1 MRGNLCIYY
10 DPVFRLHKPPYG
22 FHMESPERLN
32 MAIRGLRDS
41 RIWDTA
47 DHYTIPRRGDELGLF
62 REVHSPEFMEQVL
75 EIASHGGGYI
85 DPDTYVSPATP
96 LAVSSY
102 AAAVLDAAE
111 KILEGDCRVAL
122 VLGRPP
128 GHHAGYFG
136 RAMGAPTLGFCIF
149 NITALA
155 AVTLYRLGYEV
166 AIIDIDLHHGN
177 GTQDILYDK
186 PIFHIDVHQD
196 PSTIYPGTG
205 WPWQLGEGEGS
216 GTKFN
221 ILVPSGSGDDVY
233 VELLQK
239 AIDMYKSLASTPDII
254 IMDTGLDAYEGDGL
268 GALRLTTESY
278 YSIGEIIFSRI
289 SAPVL
294 LVLQGGYSRGLYRAL
309 PALVASLVGE
319 PNPFPETPSR
329 TEPSVRAKALAH
341 LEELREHLDRV

>member
-1 MRGNLCIYY
+1 MRGNPCIYY
-10 DPVFRLHKPPYG
+10 DPVFKLHRPPYG
-22 FHMESPERLN
+22 FHLESPERLDT
-32 MAIRGLRDS
+32 AIKGLRDS

-47 DHYTIPRRGDELGLF
+47 EHYTIPRRGDELGLF
-62 REVHSPEFMEQVL
+62 REVHSPEFIEQVL
-75 EIASHGGGYI
+75 EAASRGGYI

-102 AAAVLDAAE
+102 AVAVLDAAE
-111 KILEGDCRVAL
+111 KLLRGDCRVAL

-155 AVTLYRLGYEV
+155 AVTLHKLGYEA

-186 PIFHIDVHQD
+186 PIFHIDMHQD

-205 WPWQLGEGEGS
+205 WPWQLGEGKGS
-216 GTKFN
+216 GTKLN
-221 ILVPSGSGDDVY
+221 IVVPPGSGDDMY

-239 AIDMYKSLASTPDII
+239 AVDIYQSLAPAPDIVI
-254 IMDTGLDAYEGDGL
+254 VDAGLDAYGGDGL
-268 GALRLTTESY
+268 GALHLTTESY
-278 YSIGEIIFSRI
+278 YSIGEIISSRI
-289 SAPVL
+289 GAPVL

-309 PALVASLVGE
+309 PALVASLVGG

-329 TEPSVRAKALAH
+329 TESSIRAKALAY
-341 LEELREHLDRV
+341 LEELREHLNRA